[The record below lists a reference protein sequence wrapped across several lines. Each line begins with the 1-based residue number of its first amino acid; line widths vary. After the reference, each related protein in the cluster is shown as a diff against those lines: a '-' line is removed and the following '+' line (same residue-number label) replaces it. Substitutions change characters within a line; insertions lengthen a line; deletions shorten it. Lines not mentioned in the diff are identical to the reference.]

1 MLRER
6 QYQILKFIHE
16 HTSEYGYVPTIRE
29 ICRALEINSTSV
41 VNYNL
46 ERLVCLGYLIR
57 TPAKARA
64 FALTGS
70 ARELFEDHYVTDTHK
85 LREEIRLLRVENDR
99 IRQEYQ
105 KQITT
110 LRHEIKHL
118 SQELHH
124 PQPFRELHSA

>member
-6 QYQILKFIHE
+6 QYQILRFIYE
-16 HTSEYGYVPTIRE
+16 HTWEYGYVPTIRE

-46 ERLVCLGYLIR
+46 ERLVQLGYLIR

-70 ARELFEDHYVTDTHK
+70 ARVLFEDHFVIDKHK
-85 LREEIRLLRVENDR
+85 LREEIWSTPGKIE
-99 IRQEYQ
+99 
-105 KQITT
+105 
-110 LRHEIKHL
+110 
-118 SQELHH
+118 
-124 PQPFRELHSA
+124 

>member
-29 ICRALEINSTSV
+29 ICGALEINSTSV

-46 ERLVCLGYLIR
+46 ERLVQLGYLIR

-70 ARELFEDHYVTDTHK
+70 AHELFEDHFVTDKHK
-85 LREEIRLLRVENDR
+85 LRGEIRLLRAENDR
-99 IRQEYQ
+99 IR
-105 KQITT
+105 
-110 LRHEIKHL
+110 
-118 SQELHH
+118 
-124 PQPFRELHSA
+124 

>member
-6 QYQILKFIHE
+6 QHQILRFIYA
-16 HTSEYGYVPTIRE
+16 HTSEYGYVPSIRE
-29 ICRALEINSTSV
+29 ICRAVEINSTSV

-46 ERLVCLGYLIR
+46 ERLVCLGYLVR

-70 ARELFEDHYVTDTHK
+70 ARELFEDHYVTDTYK
-85 LREEIRLLRVENDR
+85 LREEIRLLRAENDR

-105 KQITT
+105 KQIAT
-110 LRHEIKHL
+110 LRQEIKHL
-118 SQELHH
+118 SQELHR